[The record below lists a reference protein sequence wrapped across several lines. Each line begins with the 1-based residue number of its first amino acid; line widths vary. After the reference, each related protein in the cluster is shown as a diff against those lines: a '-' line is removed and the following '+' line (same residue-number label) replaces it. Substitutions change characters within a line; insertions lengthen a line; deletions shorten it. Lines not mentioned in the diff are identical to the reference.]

1 MTRNS
6 AYLTTPEMTKGIR
19 EVLDIVDIVGK
30 MPLPILQSDGQRV
43 QFFFMPHLYGSPEEL
58 VLDLARVQKAIG
70 GRWHKND
77 PKESSYEASY
87 YSLTHDKEFSGGIK
101 VQLLTQRELVCTP
114 VVVGK
119 TIKKIDARPAVEAS
133 EVEVDD
139 IEYECHPL
147 LKRADEILASGFKEL
162 ASS

>member
-6 AYLTTPEMTKGIR
+6 VYLTTPEMTKGIR
-19 EVLDIVDIVGK
+19 EVLDIVDIVGG
-30 MPLPILQSDGQRV
+30 MPLPVLQNDGKTVR
-43 QFFFMPHLYGSPEEL
+43 FFFMSHLYDSPEEL

-77 PKESSYEASY
+77 PKSSSFEASY
-87 YSLTHDKEFSGGIK
+87 YSLIHDIEFSGGIK
-101 VQLLTQRELVCTP
+101 LQLLTQREMVCTP

-119 TIKKIDARPAVEAS
+119 TIKKIDAQPAVAAKEF
-133 EVEVDD
+133 EVDE

-147 LKRADEILASGFKEL
+147 LKRADEIVAAGFKEL